1 VSLRRGL
8 AISFLDQSLLSLASF
23 LVGLFLIRNTAK
35 EQYGMYAV
43 ACAAVLF
50 VVGVQNALVTTQMT
64 VLAPR
69 DDRGNRERFCA
80 ALASGQYLIL
90 LPFLAAAF
98 AAAAAARTAGLLD
111 GNATLV
117 ILSVCA
123 AVPGVMLREFFRGYF
138 FRLARPTAVLAMDSL
153 YLALLGA
160 GLGFFAVVFP
170 AGLHVTALLVT
181 GAAALPAGF
190 AALFGAG
197 MKPVFRLR
205 EISDALIEV
214 WAQGR
219 WALAGVMVTWLQDQS
234 YLYLLA
240 ALAGAAET
248 AEASAARL
256 FLAPAA
262 LLNAGFAR
270 VLLPRW
276 AALRRCGGEELIRSM
291 ARKALGCMTG
301 AIVAYAAIILL
312 VRDSLERLLGIRGYA
327 DLEALVVLW
336 SVLFVIQA
344 CRSVCSWMLQ
354 ASCRFAPLARA
365 NAVSAVVVLLL
376 GTILIGHFGA
386 RGSVLAL
393 LVGEAVLMLLLWR
406 SCRHAV

>member
-1 VSLRRGL
+1 MSLRRGL
-8 AISFLDQSLLSLASF
+8 TISFFDQSLLSLGNF
-23 LVGLFLIRNTAK
+23 LVGIYLIGNTAK

-43 ACAAVLF
+43 ACASLLF

-69 DDRGNRERFCA
+69 DGHGGRERFCA
-80 ALASGQYLIL
+80 ALATGQYLIL
-90 LPFLAAAF
+90 LPFLAAVS
-98 AAAAAARTAGLLD
+98 AAAVAARTAELLD
-111 GNATLV
+111 GNAATV
-117 ILSVCA
+117 ILAVCVA
-123 AVPGVMLREFFRGYF
+123 APGVMFREFFRGNF
-138 FRLARPTAVLAMDSL
+138 FRLARPAAALATDTF

-160 GLGFFAVVFP
+160 MLGFFAVMFP

-181 GAAALPAGF
+181 GAAGLLAGS

-205 EISDALIEV
+205 EIIDALAEV
-214 WAQGR
+214 WGQGR
-219 WALAGVMVTWLQDQS
+219 WALVGVMVTWLQDQS

-276 AALRRCGGEELIRSM
+276 ASLRRCGGEGLIRPM
-291 ARKALGCMTG
+291 ARRALGWMTG
-301 AIVAYAAIILL
+301 SIVAYAAVILL
-312 VRDSLERLLGIRGYA
+312 VRDSLESLPGFRGYA
-327 DLEALVVLW
+327 DLDALVVLW
-336 SVLFVIQA
+336 SLLFVIQA

-365 NAVSAVVVLLL
+365 NAVSAVVVLVS
-376 GTILIGHFGA
+376 GAALIGPFGA
-386 RGSVLAL
+386 RGSIMAL
-393 LVGEAVLMLLLWR
+393 LVGETILSLLLWR
-406 SCRHAV
+406 ACRDAA